1 MNVLYASTGNLRG
14 WLPTAFMAAAF
25 AIAGAA
31 HAQDALPA
39 AGQPVM
45 LEAVFGTSAVCDN
58 GIVFV
63 RNSADG
69 RPAGLFSI
77 PKDHFLTITDVDWQ
91 YVSPPGQLAPNRI
104 QTLRLFAVHD
114 AAEAPGVRVFE
125 STITLSSASQ
135 GGTST
140 AATTGASLNAGV
152 TLCVDVSPGPTSGG
166 GGLQHLVIRGILSR
180 GSRP

>member
-1 MNVLYASTGNLRG
+1 MNVMHAPTVGLRSLLLTVFVALG
-14 WLPTAFMAAAF
+14 
-25 AIAGAA
+25 GAA
-31 HAQDALPA
+31 HARDVLPA

-45 LEAVFGTSAVCDN
+45 LELVSGISAVCDN
-58 GIVFV
+58 GFVFV

-69 RPAGLFSI
+69 RPAGLFDI
-77 PKDHFLTITDVDWQ
+77 PTGHFLTITDVDWQ
-91 YVSPPGQLAPNRI
+91 YVSPPGQLAPNKI

-140 AATTGASLNAGV
+140 AATTGAVLNAGV
-152 TLCVDVSPGPTSGG
+152 TLCVDVYPGPISGG
-166 GGLQHLVIRGILSR
+166 GGLQHLVVRGILSR